1 MSEAMLRFNRVN
13 FAYDG
18 APVLHGIDLEIPAG
32 TVTAVMG
39 PSGCGKST
47 LIALAA
53 GLLNPDAGQVQCRSQ
68 RLGIVFQDPALL
80 PWRTALD
87 NVGFALIALGLRR
100 SERRARAR
108 DLLAAVG
115 LSAEDM
121 DKYPRQLSG
130 GMRQRV
136 ALARAL
142 VIEPDLLLC
151 DEPYSALDA
160 LVRNDLRQR
169 LREIHGRT
177 GLTTVIVTHDG
188 TDAVECDLV
197 VIMSMGRIEQAGTP
211 AELRAMPAGDFVR
224 AFVTVDR
231 IEQEADRVRKV

>member
-1 MSEAMLRFNRVN
+1 MSEPMLRFDKVD
-13 FAYDG
+13 FAYDE
-18 APVLHGIDLEIPAG
+18 APVVHGIDLAIPAG
-32 TVTAVMG
+32 AVTALMG

-53 GLLNPDAGQVQCRSQ
+53 GLLTPDAGLVQCRSR

-87 NVGFALIALGLRR
+87 NVGFALIALGLAR

-108 DLLAAVG
+108 DMLAAVG

-136 ALARAL
+136 AMARAL
-142 VIEPDLLLC
+142 AIEPDLLLC
-151 DEPYSALDA
+151 DEPFSALDA
-160 LVRNDLRQR
+160 LVSNDLHRR
-169 LREIHGRT
+169 LRDIHDRT
-177 GLTTVIVTHDG
+177 GLTTVVVTHDG
-188 TDAVECDLV
+188 NEAAQCDLV
-197 VIMSMGRIEQAGTP
+197 VIMSKGKIEQAGPP
-211 AELRAMPAGDFVR
+211 AEIRTRPAGDFVR
-224 AFVTVDR
+224 AFTAACR
-231 IEQEADRVRKV
+231 IEPTGR

>member
-1 MSEAMLRFNRVN
+1 MSEAVLRFERVD
-13 FAYDG
+13 FAYEG
-18 APVLHGIDLEIPAG
+18 APVLGGIDLAIPAG
-32 TVTAVMG
+32 TVTALMG

-53 GLLNPDAGQVQCRSQ
+53 GLLTPDAGRVQCRSQ

-87 NVGFALIALGLRR
+87 NVAFALIALGLRR
-100 SERRARAR
+100 SERCARAR
-108 DLLAAVG
+108 EMLAAVG

-151 DEPYSALDA
+151 DEPFSALDA

-169 LREIHGRT
+169 LREIHDRT

-188 TDAVECDLV
+188 NEANQCDLV
-197 VIMSMGRIEQAGTP
+197 VIMSMGRIEQAGPP
-211 AELRAMPAGDFVR
+211 AEIRAKPAGDFVQ
-224 AFVTVDR
+224 AFTTACQ
-231 IEQEADRVRKV
+231 IEQESDWVRKI